1 MVGHGPV
8 ERAEQCQ
15 RNTLRQHTVQTIAG
29 VEPDRVI
36 EPEAMVWLLADQ
48 VRPSAPTRLRRACGL
63 GTPGS
68 TSAEPQRLQDS
79 VCVLVRA

>member
-1 MVGHGPV
+1 MPPASQRRVREVLEYSEYAVVAHGPV

-48 VRPSAPTRLRRACGL
+48 VRPSAPTR
-63 GTPGS
+63 
-68 TSAEPQRLQDS
+68 SAES
-79 VCVLVRA
+79 AA